1 MSRRNSRRP
10 QNLKASAL
18 FLAVLAALPLAAHAI
33 DPASPM
39 QVRVPNHAFD
49 PLLEG
54 EPALSLDQR
63 FDGHEAGLRLVQFDG
78 AIDDA
83 WLKGLELSGLKV
95 LQYYPHNAYLV
106 WGDSNA
112 LATAQARGHVRWSGN
127 FHPAYKVSAALAART
142 GRIRNVDVFI
152 YNDGHLQQTL
162 DALAALGGTVIQTY
176 PAQADRTFFVAVV
189 EMSARSL
196 AAAAELGTVVWMGYA
211 DPKPVLDDEMSDQIQ
226 AGNYSQAGVP
236 FTGYQSFLGTLG
248 FDGTGVRW
256 AVTDDGVD
264 YGHPDLNTHI
274 VDGYSFPG
282 CTPAQPGGDCP
293 GSGHGTHVAGII
305 GATAAG
311 GFADANGFKYG
322 LGVAP
327 GYGIVTLNAIAGNSW
342 PPVGG
347 WQESSKQAV
356 VRGAVGTN
364 NSWTTGEGTN
374 HGYQASER
382 THDLIVRDGN
392 FDTTA
397 IEPFIE
403 VFSAGNSGPGAN
415 TLTAPKEAKNLIV
428 VAATNNYRTGAI
440 NSVASFSSRGPSVD
454 GRIVPTVAAP
464 GAQIASTRSNNSPG
478 SCGTAIAGTSN
489 LYSFC
494 SGTSMASPHVSGALV
509 LASQWWR
516 GFNAGANPSP
526 AMAKALLV
534 NSAVPLGTIPN
545 MVEGW
550 GRVNVTDLIAP
561 AVGTAYFDQT
571 EILANSGANWT
582 RSFGVLDSSKPLK
595 VTLAWSDAPGAP
607 GANPALVNNLDL
619 SVVAN
624 GNTYLGNAFSGGWST
639 TGGSADA
646 LNNLENVYVQNPG
659 SGGVTVTVNATNIA
673 GDGVPGNAD
682 TTDQDFAV
690 ICYNCAEFPDYGVL
704 STPATQGIC
713 APADANYT
721 INVDSIL
728 GYSDP
733 VTLSVGGNP
742 AGTTS
747 AFSVNPVIPVGSSVL
762 TIGNTAAATP
772 GSYTLAMTAS
782 STSGNKSLNL
792 GLNVYNATP
801 GSSTLSNPADGASN
815 VPPQP
820 SFSWSAASQAATYSI
835 QVASDVGFNT
845 IVASASGVSG
855 TSWNSNVTLNTSS
868 TYYWRV
874 WADNMCGTGTQSQVN
889 SFNTQAAPGDCGIG
903 STPNA
908 LLSTDFESGLSGW
921 SQGSGGSGTNTW
933 AISSSAPHAGAAHLH
948 ANDTAS
954 ATDQRMVSPSIA
966 LPSGQNPVTLK
977 FWHRPDNESSS
988 SGCYDGGILE
998 VSNNG
1003 GTSWTQVPAADI
1015 LVGGYTG
1022 AIAAGFSNPLA
1033 GLQAWC
1039 GVTSYQQTIVDV
1051 SGYAGQNVQFRY
1063 RLGTD
1068 SSVGDVG
1075 WDVDDVSVQ
1084 SCNVTT
1090 DEIFQDGFEL

>member
-1 MSRRNSRRP
+1 
-10 QNLKASAL
+10 
-18 FLAVLAALPLAAHAI
+18 V
-33 DPASPM
+33 
-39 QVRVPNHAFD
+39 
-49 PLLEG
+49 
-54 EPALSLDQR
+54 
-63 FDGHEAGLRLVQFDG
+63 
-78 AIDDA
+78 
-83 WLKGLELSGLKV
+83 
-95 LQYYPHNAYLV
+95 
-106 WGDSNA
+106 
-112 LATAQARGHVRWSGN
+112 TA
-127 FHPAYKVSAALAART
+127 
-142 GRIRNVDVFI
+142 
-152 YNDGHLQQTL
+152 
-162 DALAALGGTVIQTY
+162 
-176 PAQADRTFFVAVV
+176 
-189 EMSARSL
+189 
-196 AAAAELGTVVWMGYA
+196 
-211 DPKPVLDDEMSDQIQ
+211 
-226 AGNYSQAGVP
+226 
-236 FTGYQSFLGTLG
+236 
-248 FDGTGVRW
+248 
-256 AVTDDGVD
+256 
-264 YGHPDLNTHI
+264 
-274 VDGYSFPG
+274 
-282 CTPAQPGGDCP
+282 C
-293 GSGHGTHVAGII
+293 
-305 GATAAG
+305 
-311 GFADANGFKYG
+311 
-322 LGVAP
+322 
-327 GYGIVTLNAIAGNSW
+327 
-342 PPVGG
+342 
-347 WQESSKQAV
+347 
-356 VRGAVGTN
+356 
-364 NSWTTGEGTN
+364 
-374 HGYQASER
+374 
-382 THDLIVRDGN
+382 
-392 FDTTA
+392 
-397 IEPFIE
+397 
-403 VFSAGNSGPGAN
+403 
-415 TLTAPKEAKNLIV
+415 
-428 VAATNNYRTGAI
+428 
-440 NSVASFSSRGPSVD
+440 
-454 GRIVPTVAAP
+454 
-464 GAQIASTRSNNSPG
+464 
-478 SCGTAIAGTSN
+478 
-489 LYSFC
+489 
-494 SGTSMASPHVSGALV
+494 
-509 LASQWWR
+509 
-516 GFNAGANPSP
+516 
-526 AMAKALLV
+526 
-534 NSAVPLGTIPN
+534 
-545 MVEGW
+545 
-550 GRVNVTDLIAP
+550 
-561 AVGTAYFDQT
+561 
-571 EILANSGANWT
+571 
-582 RSFGVLDSSKPLK
+582 
-595 VTLAWSDAPGAP
+595 
-607 GANPALVNNLDL
+607 
-619 SVVAN
+619 
-624 GNTYLGNAFSGGWST
+624 
-639 TGGSADA
+639 
-646 LNNLENVYVQNPG
+646 
-659 SGGVTVTVNATNIA
+659 
-673 GDGVPGNAD
+673 PGNAD
-682 TTDQDFAV
+682 ADRPGLRPDLSRTAR
-690 ICYNCAEFPDYGVL
+690 EFPDYGVL

-820 SFSWSAASQAATYSI
+820 SFSWSAASQAATYTI
-835 QVASDVGFNT
+835 QVASDAGFNT

-903 STPNA
+903 STPNP
-908 LLSTDFESGLSGW
+908 LLNTDFESGLSGW